1 MRTAK
6 MIPELCGYKPLILQ
20 RVERHVVKKNDPNY
34 EAIDHLCFMSKN
46 LYNYTNYLLRQSFF
60 NNRVLPKEFDI
71 VKEFHDTHNYD
82 YYNMCGNTNQQCI
95 KLLYKNW
102 KSFFK
107 ATKEYNK
114 DPSKFLGKPKMPK
127 YKDKKKG
134 RNVVIFTY
142 SDSRIKDGYLYVNGK
157 SGIGRIKTNVVK
169 EQYKQTRIVPQCGCY
184 IIEVIYE
191 IEQEPLEL
199 NPKNYLSIDLGVNNL
214 ATCYDNHDNISFII
228 NGRIVKS
235 INQYYNKKKAVLM
248 SYVGDR
254 GTSNRI
260 QKLTTD
266 RNNKINNYMHNASRM
281 IIDYCVYHNI
291 GTIVIGHNDG
301 WKQEVKTG
309 KKNNQNF
316 VSIPFNKLI
325 SQIQYKAENVG
336 ITCIVVE
343 ESYTSKVDHL
353 ALEEMCHHDKY
364 IGKRKKRGLFK
375 SSTGRAFNADLNGAV
390 GILRKVID
398 ESQFIEIVN
407 RGFVTNP
414 FRVNPLIKIW

>member
-1 MRTAK
+1 
-6 MIPELCGYKPLILQ
+6 MIPKLCGDEPLILK
-20 RVERHVVKKNDPNY
+20 RVERHVVTKTDQNY
-34 EAIDHLCFMSKN
+34 DAIDHLCFMSKN
-46 LYNYTNYLLRQSFF
+46 LYNYTNYLLRQAFF
-60 NNRVLPKEFDI
+60 NDGSLPKEFDI
-71 VKEFHDTHNYD
+71 VKDFHDTHNYD

-107 ATKEYNK
+107 ATKEYNR
-114 DPSKFLGKPKMPK
+114 DSSKFFGKPKPPK

-134 RNVVIFTY
+134 RNTVIFTY
-142 SDSRIKDGYLYVNGK
+142 SDSRIKDGYLYVNSK
-157 SGIGRIKTNVVK
+157 SGIGRIKTNVTK

-184 IIEVIYE
+184 VIEVIYE
-191 IEQEPLEL
+191 IPQEQLGL
-199 NPKNYLSIDLGVNNL
+199 NSNNYLSIDLGVNNL
-214 ATCYDNHDNISFII
+214 ATCYDSHDNISFII
-228 NGRIVKS
+228 NGKIVKS
-235 INQYYNKKKAVLM
+235 INQYYNKKKSVLM
-248 SYVGDR
+248 SYIGDR

-260 QKLTTD
+260 QKLTIK

-281 IIDYCVYHNI
+281 IIDYCIYHNI

-301 WKQEVKTG
+301 WKQKIETG

-336 ITCIVVE
+336 ITCIITE

-353 ALEEMCHHDKY
+353 ALEEMRHHEKY
-364 IGKRKKRGLFK
+364 IGKRKMRGLFK
-375 SSTGRAFNADLNGAV
+375 SSTGKAVNADLNGAV
-390 GILRKVID
+390 GILRKVVD
-398 ESQFIEIVN
+398 ESYFVKIAN

-414 FRVNPLIKIW
+414 IKVNALVKIW

>member
-1 MRTAK
+1 

-20 RVERHVVKKNDPNY
+20 RVERHVVKKNDQNY
-34 EAIDHLCFMSKN
+34 EAIDHLCLMSKN
-46 LYNYTNYLLRQSFF
+46 LYNYANYLLRQAFF
-60 NNRVLPKEFDI
+60 NNKVLPKEFDV

-114 DPSKFLGKPKMPK
+114 DPSKFLGKPKIPK

-142 SDSRIKDGYLYVNGK
+142 SDSRIKDGYLYVNSK

-191 IEQEPLEL
+191 IQQETLEL
-199 NPKNYLSIDLGVNNL
+199 NTKNYLSIDLGVNNL
-214 ATCYDNHDNISFII
+214 ATCYDSHDNISFII

-254 GTSNRI
+254 GTSNRL
-260 QKLTTD
+260 QKLSVD

-364 IGKRKKRGLFK
+364 IGKRNKRGLFK
-375 SSTGRAFNADLNGAV
+375 SSAGKALNADLNGAV

-398 ESQFIEIVN
+398 ESHFHEIVN

-414 FRVNPLIKIW
+414 IRVNPLIKIW

>member
-1 MRTAK
+1 MRITT
-6 MIPELCGYKPLILQ
+6 MLPEVIEGEPLILQ
-20 RVERHVVKKNDPNY
+20 RVERHVVTKNDPNFK
-34 EAIDHLCFMSKN
+34 AIDHLCFMSKN
-46 LYNYTNYLLRQSFF
+46 LYNYTNYLMRQSFF
-60 NNRVLPKEFDI
+60 KSGTLPKEFDI
-71 VKEFHDTHNYD
+71 VKEFHDTHNFD

-95 KLLYKNW
+95 KLLFKNW

-114 DPSKFLGKPKMPK
+114 DPSKFLGKPKIPK
-127 YKDKKKG
+127 YKNKDG

-142 SDSRIKDGYLYVNGK
+142 SDSRIKDGYLCVNSK

-191 IEQEPLEL
+191 IPQEQLGL
-199 NPKNYLSIDLGVNNL
+199 NPNNYLSIDIGVNNL
-214 ATCYDNHDNISFII
+214 ATCYDSHANIAFII

-260 QKLTTD
+260 QKLTVD
-266 RNNKINNYMHNASRM
+266 RNNKINNYMHNSSRM

-301 WKQEVKTG
+301 WKQKSNKG

-336 ITCIVVE
+336 ITCIVIE

-364 IGKRKKRGLFK
+364 VGNRKKRGLFK
-375 SSTGRAFNADLNGAV
+375 SSTGKAFNADLNGAV

-414 FRVNPLIKIW
+414 LRVNPLIKIW

>member
-1 MRTAK
+1 
-6 MIPELCGYKPLILQ
+6 MIPELCGNKPLILQ

-34 EAIDHLCFMSKN
+34 GAIDHLCFMSKN
-46 LYNYTNYLLRQSFF
+46 LYNCTNYLLRQAFF
-60 NNRVLPKEFDI
+60 SNKVLPKEFDI

-114 DPSKFLGKPKMPK
+114 DPSKFLGKPKIPK

-142 SDSRIKDGYLYVNGK
+142 VDSRIKDGYLYVNSK

-169 EQYKQTRIVPQCGCY
+169 EQYKQTRIVPQSGCY

-191 IEQEPLEL
+191 IKQEQLGL
-199 NPKNYLSIDLGVNNL
+199 NHNNYLSIDLGVNNL
-214 ATCYDNHDNISFII
+214 VTCYDSHDNISFII

-254 GTSNRI
+254 GTSNRL
-260 QKLTTD
+260 QKLSVD

-301 WKQEVKTG
+301 WKQGYDKG

-316 VSIPFNKLI
+316 VSIPFNKLV

-336 ITCIVVE
+336 ITCIITE

-364 IGKRKKRGLFK
+364 VGNRKKRGLFR
-375 SSTGRAFNADLNGAV
+375 SSTGKAFNADLNGAV

-414 FRVNPLIKIW
+414 FKVNPLIKIW

>member
-1 MRTAK
+1 M
-6 MIPELCGYKPLILQ
+6 
-20 RVERHVVKKNDPNY
+20 N
-34 EAIDHLCFMSKN
+34 S
-46 LYNYTNYLLRQSFF
+46 
-60 NNRVLPKEFDI
+60 
-71 VKEFHDTHNYD
+71 
-82 YYNMCGNTNQQCI
+82 
-95 KLLYKNW
+95 
-102 KSFFK
+102 
-107 ATKEYNK
+107 
-114 DPSKFLGKPKMPK
+114 
-127 YKDKKKG
+127 
-134 RNVVIFTY
+134 
-142 SDSRIKDGYLYVNGK
+142 K

-184 IIEVIYE
+184 VIEVIYE
-191 IEQEPLEL
+191 IPQEQLGL
-199 NPKNYLSIDLGVNNL
+199 NPNNYLSIDIGVNNL
-214 ATCYDNHDNISFII
+214 ATCYDSHANIAFII

-301 WKQEVKTG
+301 WKQECNNG

-316 VSIPFNKLI
+316 ISIPFNKLI

-336 ITCIVVE
+336 ITCVITE

-364 IGKRKKRGLFK
+364 AGNRKKRGLFK
-375 SSTGRAFNADLNGAV
+375 SSTGKALNADLNGAV

-398 ESQFIEIVN
+398 ESQFIEIAN

-414 FRVNPLIKIW
+414 FKVNPLIKIW

>member
-1 MRTAK
+1 
-6 MIPELCGYKPLILQ
+6 MIPELCGYEPLILQ
-20 RVERHVVKKNDPNY
+20 RVERHVVKKNDPNFK
-34 EAIDHLCFMSKN
+34 AIDHLCFMSKN

-60 NNRVLPKEFDI
+60 SNKVLPKEFDMI
-71 VKEFHDTHNYD
+71 KEFHSTHNYD

-95 KLLYKNW
+95 KLLFKNW

-114 DPSKFLGKPKMPK
+114 DPFKFLGKPKIPK

-142 SDSRIKDGYLYVNGK
+142 SDSRIKDGYLYVNSR

-191 IEQEPLEL
+191 IEQEQLGL
-199 NPKNYLSIDLGVNNL
+199 NPNNYLSIDIGVNNL
-214 ATCYDNHDNISFII
+214 ATCYDSHANIAFII

-260 QKLTTD
+260 QKLTVD

-301 WKQEVKTG
+301 WKQEYDKS
-309 KKNNQNF
+309 KANNQNF
-316 VSIPFNKLI
+316 ISIPFNKLI
-325 SQIQYKAENVG
+325 SQIQYKAENAGV
-336 ITCIVVE
+336 TCIITE

-364 IGKRKKRGLFK
+364 IGNRNKRGLFK
-375 SSTGRAFNADLNGAV
+375 SSTGKALNADLNGAV

-398 ESQFIEIVN
+398 ESRFIEIVN

-414 FRVNPLIKIW
+414 FKVNPLIKIW

>member
-6 MIPELCGYKPLILQ
+6 MIPELCGYEPLILQ
-20 RVERHVVKKNDPNY
+20 RVERHVVKKNDPYY
-34 EAIDHLCFMSKN
+34 EAIDNLCFMSKN

-60 NNRVLPKEFDI
+60 NNKAFPKEFDV

-127 YKDKKKG
+127 YKNKDG

-291 GTIVIGHNDG
+291 GIIVIGHNDG
-301 WKQEVKTG
+301 WKQECNNG

-316 VSIPFNKLI
+316 ISIPFNKLI

-336 ITCIVVE
+336 ITCIITE

-364 IGKRKKRGLFK
+364 AGNRKKRGLFK
-375 SSTGRAFNADLNGAV
+375 SSTGKALNADLNGAV

-414 FRVNPLIKIW
+414 IRVNPLIKIW

>member
-1 MRTAK
+1 
-6 MIPELCGYKPLILQ
+6 MIPELCGYEPLILQ
-20 RVERHVVKKNDPNY
+20 RVERHVVKKNDPNFK
-34 EAIDHLCFMSKN
+34 AIDHLCFMSKN

-60 NNRVLPKEFDI
+60 KSGVLPKEFDV
-71 VKEFHDTHNYD
+71 VKEFHDTHNFD

-114 DPSKFLGKPKMPK
+114 DPSKFLGKPKMPR
-127 YKDKKKG
+127 YKDRGRG
-134 RNVVIFTY
+134 RNVVTFTY
-142 SDSRIKDGYLYVNGK
+142 SDSRIRDGYLFVNSKSYIGK
-157 SGIGRIKTNVVK
+157 IKTNVTN
-169 EQYKQTRIVPQCGCY
+169 EQYKQTRIVPQSGCY

-191 IEQEPLEL
+191 IQQEQLGL
-199 NPKNYLSIDLGVNNL
+199 NSNNYLSIDLGVDNL
-214 ATCYDNHDNISFII
+214 ATCYDSHDNLSFII
-228 NGRIVKS
+228 NGKIVKS

-260 QKLTTD
+260 QKLTVD

-291 GTIVIGHNDG
+291 GTIIIGHNDG
-301 WKQEVKTG
+301 WKQNSNIG
-309 KKNNQNF
+309 DKNNQNF

-336 ITCIVVE
+336 INYIIVE

-353 ALEEMCHHDKY
+353 ALEEMCHHDEY
-364 IGKRKKRGLFK
+364 SGKRVHRGLFK
-375 SSTGRAFNADLNGAV
+375 SSTGKVINADLNGAL
-390 GILRKVID
+390 GILRKVIG
-398 ESQFIEIVN
+398 ESRFTEIVD
-407 RGFVTNP
+407 RGQVTCPIKANA
-414 FRVNPLIKIW
+414 LIKIW

>member
-1 MRTAK
+1 ML
-6 MIPELCGYKPLILQ
+6 PELCGYKPLILQ

-34 EAIDHLCFMSKN
+34 AAIDHLCFMSKN

-60 NNRVLPKEFDI
+60 NNKVLPKEFDI

-114 DPSKFLGKPKMPK
+114 DPSKFLGKPKPPK

-142 SDSRIKDGYLYVNGK
+142 SDSRIKDGYLYVNSK

-191 IEQEPLEL
+191 IQQETLEL
-199 NPKNYLSIDLGVNNL
+199 NTKNYLSIDVGVNNL
-214 ATCYDNHDNISFII
+214 ATCYDSHDNISFII

-235 INQYYNKKKAVLM
+235 INQYYNKKKAILM
-248 SYVGDR
+248 SYVGGR

-260 QKLTTD
+260 QKLSVD
-266 RNNKINNYMHNASRM
+266 RNNKIDNYMHNASRM

-301 WKQEVKTG
+301 WKQECNNG

-316 VSIPFNKLI
+316 ISIPFNKLI

-336 ITCIVVE
+336 IICIITE

-353 ALEEMCHHDKY
+353 ALEEMCYHDKY
-364 IGKRKKRGLFK
+364 AGNRKKRGLFK
-375 SSTGRAFNADLNGAV
+375 SSTGKALNADLNGAV

-398 ESQFIEIVN
+398 ESQFVEIVN

>member
-1 MRTAK
+1 

-20 RVERHVVKKNDPNY
+20 RVERHVVKKNDLNY

-60 NNRVLPKEFDI
+60 NNKVLPKEFDI

-95 KLLYKNW
+95 KFLYKNW

-114 DPSKFLGKPKMPK
+114 DPSKFLGKPKLPK

-142 SDSRIKDGYLYVNGK
+142 ADSRIKDGYLYVNKK

-199 NPKNYLSIDLGVNNL
+199 NTKNYLSIDLGVNNL
-214 ATCYDNHDNISFII
+214 ATCYDSHDNTSFII

-260 QKLTTD
+260 QKLTVD

-316 VSIPFNKLI
+316 VSIPFNKLV

-353 ALEEMCHHDKY
+353 ALEEMHHHDKY
-364 IGKRKKRGLFK
+364 VGNRKKRGLFK
-375 SSTGRAFNADLNGAV
+375 SSTGKAFNADLNGAV
-390 GILRKVID
+390 GILRKVIG

-414 FRVNPLIKIW
+414 IRVNPLIKIW